1 MSEIFPTTMHPSKHE
16 LIGPWLLNQPWFSG
30 VGTPELENVGGFRLD
45 DPAGEV
51 GMEFIFVR
59 DNASPAHVVYHV
71 PLTYRGAPLKG
82 AESALLGTSEHG
94 VLGTRWIYDAAADPV
109 WHTALTALAAGEV
122 LAQHQKISNTLEP
135 DVHVHS
141 APLEATT
148 PDVPAHWSIIRRPEA
163 EGMGQSRAGTRVSV
177 PWVTAGELARA
188 VVLEIA

>member
-16 LIGPWLLNQPWFSG
+16 LIGPWLPNQPWFSG

-51 GMEFIFVR
+51 GLEFIFVR

-71 PLTYRGAPLKG
+71 PLTYRGAPLEG

-94 VLGTRWIYDAAADPV
+94 VLGTRWIYDAAVDPV
-109 WHTALTALAAGEV
+109 WHTALRALANGEI
-122 LAQHQKISNTLEP
+122 LAQHQKIPHTLEP
-135 DVHVHS
+135 DVHVHRGAIES
-141 APLEATT
+141 PAADL
-148 PDVPAHWSIIRRPEA
+148 PAHWIIIRRPEA